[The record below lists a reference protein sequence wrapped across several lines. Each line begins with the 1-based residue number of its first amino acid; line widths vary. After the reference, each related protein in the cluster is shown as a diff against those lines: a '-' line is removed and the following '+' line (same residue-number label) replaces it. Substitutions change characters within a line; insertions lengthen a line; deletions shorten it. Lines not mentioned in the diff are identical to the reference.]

1 MRRGG
6 LHAQDQGQP
15 PPLDNRATNDAKTII
30 MTIEFAN
37 QRVVALCL
45 GGRFDVAALGELLGS
60 MRAVRYRDIISI
72 ELPHGEA
79 VIFPFGA
86 MVFWGVTE
94 DDREA
99 LVKKLASLTEG
110 GRTNSEEENYG
121 FELAASQE
129 RFHRDTVFLADDD
142 SRMQRLAVSHALAQ
156 SVKLNQFERQALS
169 TIQETASIPRQL
181 VESGRIKLSQ
191 RDIAQMRGNLFLT
204 KSDII
209 LNYDLL
215 DTPEFFWE
223 YPELEST
230 YEMAARYLEIKP
242 RVDVLSKKLET
253 IHELLEMLADEQKHK
268 HSANLEW
275 TIIWLIAIE
284 ILFFLIHDI
293 FGFI

>member
-1 MRRGG
+1 
-6 LHAQDQGQP
+6 
-15 PPLDNRATNDAKTII
+15 
-30 MTIEFAN
+30 MTIGFAN

-45 GGRFDVAALGELLGS
+45 GGRFDVPALSEELLGS

-72 ELPHGEA
+72 ELPRGEA

-86 MVFWGVTE
+86 MVFWGATE

-99 LVKKLASLTEG
+99 LVKKLAPLADG
-110 GRTNSEEENYG
+110 GRTNSEEESYG
-121 FELAASQE
+121 FELGAGQE
-129 RFHRDTVFLADDD
+129 RFHRDTIFLTDD
-142 SRMQRLAVSHALAQ
+142 SNMPRLAVSHALAQ
-156 SVKLNQFERQALS
+156 SVKLNQFERQALR

-181 VESGRIKLSQ
+181 GEAGRITLSQ
-191 RDIAQMRGNLFLT
+191 RHIAKMRGNLFLT

-230 YEMAARYLEIKP
+230 YDIAARYLEIKP

-268 HSANLEW
+268 QSSNLEW
-275 TIIWLIAIE
+275 IIIWLIAIE
-284 ILFFLIHDI
+284 ILIFLVHDI

>member
-1 MRRGG
+1 
-6 LHAQDQGQP
+6 
-15 PPLDNRATNDAKTII
+15 
-30 MTIEFAN
+30 MTTGFAN
-37 QRVVALCL
+37 QRVIAQCL
-45 GGRFDVAALGELLGS
+45 SGRFDAPALSEELLGS

-72 ELPHGEA
+72 ELPRGEA

-99 LVKKLASLTEG
+99 LVKKLAPLAEG
-110 GRTNSEEENYG
+110 GRTNSEEESYG
-121 FELAASQE
+121 FELGNNQE
-129 RFHRDTVFLADDD
+129 RFHRDTVFLADD

-156 SVKLNQFERQALS
+156 SVKLNQFERQALR
-169 TIQETASIPRQL
+169 TIQETASIPQQL
-181 VESGRIKLSQ
+181 VTEGRIKLSQ
-191 RDIAQMRGNLFLT
+191 RHIAQMRGNLFLT

-230 YEMAARYLEIKP
+230 YELAARYLEIKP

-253 IHELLEMLADEQKHK
+253 IHELLEMLADEQKYK
-268 HSANLEW
+268 HSAYLEW

-284 ILFFLIHDI
+284 IVFFLVHDI

>member
-1 MRRGG
+1 M
-6 LHAQDQGQP
+6 
-15 PPLDNRATNDAKTII
+15 TN
-30 MTIEFAN
+30 MTIGFAN
-37 QRVVALCL
+37 QRVVAQCL
-45 GGRFDVAALGELLGS
+45 GGRFDAAALNEELLGS
-60 MRAVRYRDIISI
+60 MRAVRHRDIISI
-72 ELPHGEA
+72 ELPHGE
-79 VIFPFGA
+79 VVVFSFGA

-94 DDREA
+94 DDREN
-99 LVKKLASLTEG
+99 LVKKLAAFADG
-110 GRTNSEEENYG
+110 GRLNSEEENYG
-121 FELAASQE
+121 FELGTPQE
-129 RFHRDTVFLADDD
+129 RFHADTIFLAGD

-156 SVKLNQFERQALS
+156 SVKLNQFERQALR

-230 YEMAARYLEIKP
+230 YEVAARYLEIKP

-284 ILFFLIHDI
+284 ILFFLVHDI
-293 FGFI
+293 LRLI